1 MIRPPFR
8 PGRVLCLA
16 LLFVAAH
23 GSMDVWIWI
32 DIGSLAVAACWLAW
46 RTGGIEAGIA
56 LHVVNNLAVTFAGI
70 LLGGLEESYVDT
82 ETTGSPVSATMSVVV
97 MTIATALILWLAK
110 RRGIAPAGRT
120 TASVG

>member
-1 MIRPPFR
+1 MNFR
-8 PGRVLCLA
+8 
-16 LLFVAAH
+16 AAMKMMLS
-23 GSMDVWIWI
+23 GDLSV

-82 ETTGSPVSATMSVVV
+82 ETTGSPVSAAMSVVV
-97 MTIATALILWLAK
+97 MTIATALILWLAR

-120 TASVG
+120 TPSVG